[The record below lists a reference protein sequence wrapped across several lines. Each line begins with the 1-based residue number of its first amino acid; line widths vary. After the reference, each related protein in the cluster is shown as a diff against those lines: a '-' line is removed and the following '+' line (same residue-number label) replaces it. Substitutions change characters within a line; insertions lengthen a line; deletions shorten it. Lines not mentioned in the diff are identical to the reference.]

1 MSCVVLYGCWLWH
14 SRLAGVLGAR
24 MSSPPIG
31 RGSAETDEATFS
43 YWCEGV
49 GSPTV
54 MVEQGLFREPL
65 PEFDPEDWSPT
76 PEAGSLTSK
85 FPRTLAK
92 YGDAIQTVSDFVG
105 AATVSEL
112 ERLSTALYVI
122 EEEDAKGDDAVSR
135 ITVLKPHVSR
145 EQAKTAI
152 ARIEELIQGSFSRL
166 ADPKPGE

>member
-1 MSCVVLYGCWLWH
+1 
-14 SRLAGVLGAR
+14 
-24 MSSPPIG
+24 
-31 RGSAETDEATFS
+31 
-43 YWCEGV
+43 
-49 GSPTV
+49 

-65 PEFDPEDWSPT
+65 PEFDPEGWSPT
-76 PEAGSLTSK
+76 PEAESLTSK

-105 AATVSEL
+105 AASVSEL

-135 ITVLKPHVSR
+135 ITVLKPHVSP

-152 ARIEELIQGSFSRL
+152 ARIEELI
-166 ADPKPGE
+166 